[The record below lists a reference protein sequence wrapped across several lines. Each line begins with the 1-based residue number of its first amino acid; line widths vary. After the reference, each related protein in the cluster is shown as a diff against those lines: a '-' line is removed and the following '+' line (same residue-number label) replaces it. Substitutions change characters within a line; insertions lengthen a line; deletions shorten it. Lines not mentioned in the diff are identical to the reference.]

1 MLRAFL
7 LLLLAGL
14 PSIGSAESP
23 AAGKL
28 PTLPDIR
35 AQMAGTWEGE
45 LLYLDYQSG
54 QRFGIPMRV
63 EAELLPDGV
72 TVFRKTT
79 FTDPGNLVH
88 VSSLTSYAI
97 EGVFEAYFR
106 NRKGEFHEYQLERME
121 FLEPMPPGRTQE
133 DWAIVISRQGADDD
147 RPAEIQIRI
156 SQAGDTQT
164 AVKEVRFLQD
174 GQPSG
179 DWVERNRTVLSR
191 VD

>member
-1 MLRAFL
+1 MRAFL
-7 LLLLAGL
+7 VMLLASL
-14 PSIGSAESP
+14 PLVGSAQSP
-23 AAGKL
+23 AAGNL
-28 PTLPDIR
+28 PTLQEIR
-35 AQMAGTWEGE
+35 AQMAGNWEGE

-63 EAELLPDGV
+63 EAELMPDGL

-97 EGVFEAYFR
+97 EGIFEAYFR
-106 NRKGEFHEYQLERME
+106 NRKGEFYEYQLERME
-121 FLEPMPPGRTQE
+121 FLEPMPSGRRTE
-133 DWAIVISRQGADDD
+133 DWAIVISRQGTDDD

-164 AVKEVRFLQD
+164 AVKEVRFLEN